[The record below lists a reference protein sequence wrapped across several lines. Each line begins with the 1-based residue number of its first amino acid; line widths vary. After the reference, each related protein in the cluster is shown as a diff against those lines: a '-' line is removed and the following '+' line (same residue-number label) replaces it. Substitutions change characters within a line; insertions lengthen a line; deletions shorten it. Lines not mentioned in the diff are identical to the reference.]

1 MLCLI
6 NKYEG
11 PESDPFLGYNA
22 PIGFIFRREKKK
34 LSCQRDECLKLIL
47 NNGGR
52 HFWWSKSPLSQGIHI
67 WATFLLQHVSSQIQL
82 NPADAA
88 SWQPLS
94 SLAYPASLPALRS
107 VCRSW

>member
-6 NKYEG
+6 NKHEG
-11 PESDPFLGYNA
+11 SESDPFLGYNA
-22 PIGFIFRREKKK
+22 LIFRREKKK
-34 LSCQRDECLKLIL
+34 PSYQRDECLKLIL

-52 HFWWSKSPLSQGIHI
+52 HFWWSKSPLSQSIHI
-67 WATFLLQHVSSQIQL
+67 WATFLLQHVSSQIYL
-82 NPADAA
+82 NLAAAA